1 MTSDIEKG
9 APETQNEART
19 EVFHHREIEEAPP
32 RDSSSTEATRNPE
45 DEIEEA
51 RRNNPLGLTK
61 TKSGVSVEQARDD
74 FRQLSRELS
83 NFSRVSRVSRPSRD
97 AHHKGGRSN
106 SKSEAQE
113 DVIESGATSSS
124 ISEEDQFDLEAA
136 LRTGLDA
143 EQQAGIRPKHIG
155 VYWDDF
161 TVKGMGGA
169 SNYVKTFPN
178 AFIDFFDV
186 FTPIRNMLGMG
197 KKGTEVTL
205 LDNFRGVCQ
214 PGEMVLV
221 LGRPG
226 SGCTTFLKSIANQR
240 FGYTSVTGDVMY
252 GPYTAEEFNE
262 FRGEAVYNAED
273 DLHHATLTVE
283 QTLGFA
289 LDTKTPKK
297 LPAGLT
303 KAQYKKFVIDM
314 LLKMFNIE
322 HTRHTVVGGPF
333 VRGVSGGE
341 RKRVS
346 ISEMLITNVSLSV
359 PSLLPTQS
367 LTPSQNFW
375 HLLSVIF
382 HRILSG

>member
-1 MTSDIEKG
+1 MNTDIEKG
-9 APETQNEART
+9 AVEAQNEGRT
-19 EVFHHREIEEAPP
+19 EVLYHREVEEPP
-32 RDSSSTEATRNPE
+32 SRDSTSTEATRDPG

-51 RRNNPLGLTK
+51 RRNNPLGLTR

-74 FRQLSRELS
+74 FRQLRRELS
-83 NFSRVSRVSRPSRD
+83 NFSRASRPS
-97 AHHKGGRSN
+97 HEVQHKGGRSD
-106 SKSEAQE
+106 SKSEARE
-113 DVIESGATSSS
+113 DVAESGATRSTL
-124 ISEEDQFDLEAA
+124 SEDEQFDLEGA

-155 VYWDDF
+155 VYWDQF

-169 SNYVKTFPN
+169 SNYVRTFPN
-178 AFIDFFDV
+178 AFVDFFDI

-240 FGYTSVTGDVMY
+240 FGYTSITGDVLY

-262 FRGEAVYNAED
+262 YRGEAVYNAED

-303 KAQYKKFVIDM
+303 KAQYKKSVIDM
-314 LLKMFNIE
+314 ILKMFNIE

-341 RKRVS
+341 R
-346 ISEMLITNVSLSV
+346 
-359 PSLLPTQS
+359 
-367 LTPSQNFW
+367 
-375 HLLSVIF
+375 
-382 HRILSG
+382 